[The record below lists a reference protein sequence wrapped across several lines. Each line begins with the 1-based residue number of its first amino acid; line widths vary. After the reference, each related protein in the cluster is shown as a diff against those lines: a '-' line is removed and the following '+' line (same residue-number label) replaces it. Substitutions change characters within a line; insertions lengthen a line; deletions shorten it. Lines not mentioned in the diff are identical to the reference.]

1 MYHDILLAYDGSPD
15 SREALTQGTWLA
27 CMCNARV
34 LLLAVVSPDQSVLPV
49 EGMALFVEHEHN
61 NITADL
67 GEGLSVLRAHGLTS
81 DIRLCFG
88 SPAEQIAAV
97 AREIKADLVIVGHR
111 NQSALV
117 RWWNGS
123 VSASVLDRVPC
134 SVLVAIKT
142 PINLASV
149 RTPTKR
155 KESRPP
161 MHPSPN

>member
-1 MYHDILLAYDGSPD
+1 MYHDILLAYDGSPA
-15 SREALTQGTWLA
+15 SREALTQGIQLA
-27 CMCNARV
+27 RICNARV
-34 LLLAVVSPDQSVLPV
+34 LLLAVVSPEQSMLPI
-49 EGMALFVEHEHN
+49 EGMAVFVEHEHN
-61 NITADL
+61 KITADL
-67 GEGLSVLRAHGLTS
+67 REGLSVLRAHGLTS

-123 VSASVLDRVPC
+123 VSASVLDRAPC

-142 PINLASV
+142 PIKLASA
-149 RTPTKR
+149 RAPTEW
-155 KESRPP
+155 KEPQPP